1 MAGHIL
7 KNYRLIDL
15 THKIDSSIPHWDR
28 GCAFKLLQAQDY
40 LDCQGL
46 VKFRAQDFHLR
57 AGLGTHLDAPAHCI
71 PGGRDIASLNLED
84 LIAPC
89 YVINV
94 THKIQNP
101 DYFISLA
108 DIKEFETKYNPNF
121 KNSLLIAYTGWS
133 QYWYQIDKYRNED
146 EKGNMHFPGF
156 AVESIRYLLA
166 KGIKGIAIDTLSPD
180 GSHEDFPVH
189 QLMLENGKYIIEN
202 VINVELLPEVG
213 ALIITLPLNIVNATE
228 SPVRMIALIDNSL

>member
-15 THKIDSSIPHWDR
+15 
-28 GCAFKLLQAQDY
+28 
-40 LDCQGL
+40 
-46 VKFRAQDFHLR
+46 
-57 AGLGTHLDAPAHCI
+57 
-71 PGGRDIASLNLED
+71 
-84 LIAPC
+84 
-89 YVINV
+89 